1 MNKIEV
7 FLSFGFALLFN
18 GCTNESVE
26 MKYENIIS
34 SDEIV
39 PMLNYEGTGDSINA
53 DGYLVGIDEHGNL
66 AHAKIEEE
74 TDTEIESE
82 ELNYKLGPIP
92 ENAYQNM
99 YGEDSVDADGNYVFP
114 PRDTIFLDKE

>member
-1 MNKIEV
+1 MKNITV
-7 FLSFGFALLFN
+7 FLSFGFAFLFN

-53 DGYLVGIDEHGNL
+53 DGFLVGIDEQGNL

-74 TDTEIESE
+74 TEAEIDSE

-92 ENAYQNM
+92 ENAYQNI
-99 YGEDSVDADGNYVFP
+99 YGEDSVDVNGNYVFP
-114 PRDTIFLDKE
+114 PRDTIYLDEE